1 MESKMNAAS
10 FGDRERMEDA
20 LISQK
25 HVTGLY
31 NTFLDESTGVEVRSC
46 LSNIL
51 NEEHDIQSGIYYR
64 MTQKGWYQNE
74 QAEDA
79 KVNRA
84 KQQFSSKA

>member
-1 MESKMNAAS
+1 MESRMNAAG

-31 NTFLDESTGVEVRSC
+31 NTFLDESVGAEVRSC

-51 NEEHDIQSGIYYR
+51 SEEHDIQSGIYNR

-84 KQQFSSKA
+84 KQYFSSKA